1 MPNWTAVNHFQL
13 FISKNREIPTH
24 VYTKRLLL
32 ICSRIQQQYKTL
44 DDKFSGSHH
53 SGMAVV
59 HAVVS
64 STVVLVGL
72 ALDLV
77 D

>member
-32 ICSRIQQQYKTL
+32 MQSNPA
-44 DDKFSGSHH
+44 
-53 SGMAVV
+53 AVQNI
-59 HAVVS
+59 
-64 STVVLVGL
+64 GW
-72 ALDLV
+72 
-77 D
+77 